1 MEVINVQICSGTT
14 CFVMGSS
21 FLNELY
27 DIIPQ
32 KYGDKVVVKP
42 SLCLGQCSK
51 SDKHSKAPYV
61 KINDVV
67 VSEATIEKVL
77 SAIEEKVNSNEQ

>member
-1 MEVINVQICSGTT
+1 MEKIEVRICSGTT

-32 KYGDKVVVKP
+32 KYGDKVIVKP
-42 SLCLGQCSK
+42 SLCLGQCS
-51 SDKHSKAPYV
+51 SNDKHSKAPYV
-61 KINDVV
+61 KVDGEV
-67 VSEATIEKVL
+67 VSSATIEKVL
-77 SAIEEKVNSNEQ
+77 LAIEKKVGENE

>member
-1 MEVINVQICSGTT
+1 MEKIKVKICSGTT

-21 FLNELY
+21 YLNELY
-27 DIIPQ
+27 DIIPE
-32 KYGDKVVVKP
+32 KYEGKVIVEP

-61 KINDVV
+61 KVGDEI
-67 VSEATIEKVL
+67 VSEATIEKVINML
-77 SAIEEKVNSNEQ
+77 DGKIGKNE

>member
-61 KINDVV
+61 KINDAV